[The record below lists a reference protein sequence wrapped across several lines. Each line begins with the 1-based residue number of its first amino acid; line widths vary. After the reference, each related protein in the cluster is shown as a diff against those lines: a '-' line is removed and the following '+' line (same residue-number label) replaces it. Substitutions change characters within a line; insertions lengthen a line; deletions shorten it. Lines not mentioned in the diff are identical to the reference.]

1 VQQMPGRDA
10 YLDGLLALALVAGIV
25 AVVIVVLTA
34 VGTEA
39 KGVAFGKTVA
49 TAPAATAIDPS

>member
-1 VQQMPGRDA
+1 MHWRGNYA
-10 YLDGLLALALVAGIV
+10 LALALVAGIV